1 MRLKMPL
8 ALLFVCLPMLA
19 QLPQGIDLQALK
31 QAAGAQGDVAGA
43 DAVPKRP
50 TTLPVTGTT
59 DPTARQQSEDE
70 KLDAEIKAMKA
81 REKGPRRFGD
91 DLFKVR
97 SQATAATEGGI
108 AEDYVLGTGD
118 RLNLNVFGSA
128 TFDLPVQ
135 VDGRGEIVIPKVGTA
150 KVAGMTLGKAKAAV
164 QSLVSRNF
172 SRSSVDV
179 QVIKLREVRV
189 FVMGEVYKPGSYL
202 VSSLSSLVNVLSLAG
217 GPTAVGSYRDIRVM
231 RGGHKVF
238 SLDLYPLRAEGLGN
252 PNVALQSGDTVFVPL
267 AQNQVTLEGAFQ
279 RVVAQYDAT
288 AQGGDLQ
295 VLSTDPDKVLAER
308 LQAEAK
314 ALDAQLAKPA
324 ETALLT
330 LGERSALEDRLAMI
344 KQQLAGIKDAQLK
357 EDRADES
364 TPKWL
369 LAWER
374 WGSLPLMQFEFRTGE
389 TVQEALRFAGGI
401 AQEAGPGSLSLRRRA
416 GNGVILGQ
424 DVSLAKAGQVGLQR
438 GDVLSALV
446 QRESVGSVVRV
457 AGWARVP
464 GTYARTEGLRVG
476 DLLKREMLVLPDTYE
491 ARGELIHTAPNGI
504 SRYESFDVRKAL
516 GGDPVHNL
524 VLEDRDRIE
533 LHRQGQFRLPRTV
546 TVLGPVAKPGP
557 QPFHEGMRASDL
569 LFRAGI
575 AQKQADRLVGELAR
589 SKEGKPSEILP
600 LDLGRLLSS
609 EQQSPVTLADDAVN
623 PRILPDD
630 QITVFEK
637 PDYKVHRTVKVS
649 GQVVRPGTYV
659 LDQDHPTLSQLV
671 KRAGGMTAE
680 AMPKAGVL
688 LRNAMA
694 EVGPGAKSINEVMDR
709 LNETKMMGDKMLGTG
724 EGAKTP
730 YFKAPIMHGIGMTK
744 LNRLVVDF
752 EAAVKGDKAQDPEL
766 LDGDEV
772 VVPRVMDTAYV
783 VGEASSPFGSYKIL
797 PGMTVGDI
805 LKMAGGT
812 TRNADTSNIRLVKAD
827 GHIIDSWVKGK
838 KVEPGDTVIV
848 PQRFRRDT
856 NWQDDLT
863 ALTPLALIL
872 NVFASTGHL

>member
-1 MRLKMPL
+1 MFRRPLHKETTMRLKMPL

-189 FVMGEVYKPGSYL
+189 FLLGEVYKPGSYL
-202 VSSLSSLVNVLSLAG
+202 VPSLSSLVNVLGLAG
-217 GPTAVGSYRDIRVM
+217 GPNSAGSFRDIRVM
-231 RGGHKVF
+231 RGGKVLH
-238 SLDLYPLRAEGLGN
+238 SLDLYPLRAEGVGN
-252 PNVALQSGDTVFVPL
+252 MNISLQNGDVIFVPVAGTKVL
-267 AQNQVTLEGAFQ
+267 MDGAFL
-279 RVVAQYDAT
+279 RVVAPTQDMDA
-288 AQGGDLQ
+288 GGAIQLELRPEESAWHAVRFMGGLLPSAYTSLITLQ
-295 VLSTDPDKVLAER
+295 RVDPTGVVNVENIANAEATLRATRLFPNDVLRALSQAER
-308 LQAEAK
+308 TE
-314 ALDAQLAKPA
+314 
-324 ETALLT
+324 
-330 LGERSALEDRLAMI
+330 
-344 KQQLAGIKDAQLK
+344 
-357 EDRADES
+357 
-364 TPKWL
+364 
-369 LAWER
+369 
-374 WGSLPLMQFEFRTGE
+374 
-389 TVQEALRFAGGI
+389 
-401 AQEAGPGSLSLRRRA
+401 
-416 GNGVILGQ
+416 GV
-424 DVSLAKAGQVGLQR
+424 V
-438 GDVLSALV
+438 
-446 QRESVGSVVRV
+446 EV
-457 AGWARVP
+457 AGTVRVP
-464 GTYARTEGLRVG
+464 GRFAHRPGLRVKDLLLGQSQLLPSTYLGRGEVLRTTPDERLELLPFDVSKALAG
-476 DLLKREMLVLPDTYE
+476 DL
-491 ARGELIHTAPNGI
+491 A
-504 SRYESFDVRKAL
+504 
-516 GGDPVHNL
+516 HNL
-524 VLEDRDRIE
+524 ALTPRDKITLYTVTE
-533 LHRQGQFRLPRTV
+533 LRLPKKV
-546 TVLGPVAKPGP
+546 SVVGPFTKPGT
-557 QPFHEGMRASDL
+557 FDWAENMRASDL

-575 AQKQADRLVGELAR
+575 PQLSANRLQAELAHTR
-589 SKEGKPSEILP
+589 DGKPSEIVN
-600 LDLGRLLSS
+600 LDLSRLITT
-609 EQQSPVTLADDAVN
+609 EGGSPVDLKDDGVN
-623 PRILPDD
+623 PRLQPDD
-630 QITVFEK
+630 QISLFEK
-637 PDYKVHRTVKVS
+637 PDYRVHRTVRIS
-649 GQVVRPGTYV
+649 GQVARPGTYV

-694 EVGPGAKSINEVMDR
+694 EVGPGAKSINDIMDR
-709 LNETKMMGDKMLGTG
+709 LNETKLLADKSTGTG
-724 EGAKTP
+724 EGAKSNLLRP
-730 YFKAPIMHGIGMTK
+730 PILHGVGATK
-744 LNRLVVDF
+744 FNRLVVDF
-752 EAAVKGDKAQDPEL
+752 EKAVRGDKAQDTEL

-772 VVPRVMDTAYV
+772 VIPRLMDTAYV
-783 VGEASSPFGSYKIL
+783 VGESSSPFGSFKVVA
-797 PGMTVGDI
+797 GMTVGDL